1 MEETIAKDGKIDD
14 HLAET
19 ASRLGSSSEEDNH
32 EQEEP
37 EVALTD
43 LSYIFF
49 GRAGI
54 YLSNTFIGIGLL
66 GSTLLFYIFFAQTLL
81 SMFDVNK
88 RQYDEFYCSIVIAL
102 ALLQTPVAL
111 KRQISELSLQRILSP
126 MGVTCVLLVL
136 MTQIGSGMK

>member
-1 MEETIAKDGKIDD
+1 MEEAIAKDGKIDD
-14 HLAET
+14 YLAET
-19 ASRLGSSSEEDNH
+19 ASRLGSSSEDDNH
-32 EQEEP
+32 EEP

-88 RQYDEFYCSIVIAL
+88 RQYDECYCSIVITL